1 MHKPKKT
8 KRNCFPQKRGKAI
21 PLPVKSYCYCDLL
34 IPNATGD
41 FHMIIKNYH
50 NREMLMTMFRNFFI
64 FHRKQILLDPNVTRN
79 NRAKVFTASD
89 IGSILADI
97 ILIV

>member
-8 KRNCFPQKRGKAI
+8 KRNCFPQRRGKAI

-41 FHMIIKNYH
+41 FHMIIKII
-50 NREMLMTMFRNFFI
+50 T
-64 FHRKQILLDPNVTRN
+64 
-79 NRAKVFTASD
+79 
-89 IGSILADI
+89 IGKC
-97 ILIV
+97 